1 MTIRYVLLGGFFGQ
15 NEPYDELGTYDSIED
30 LMAARFRSWPSL
42 HQDYFE
48 YDFYTHRETAQ

>member
-15 NEPYDELGTYDSIED
+15 DEPYDELGTYDSIED
-30 LMAARFRSWPSL
+30 LMAAAEGSEPQP
-42 HQDYFE
+42 HKDNVE